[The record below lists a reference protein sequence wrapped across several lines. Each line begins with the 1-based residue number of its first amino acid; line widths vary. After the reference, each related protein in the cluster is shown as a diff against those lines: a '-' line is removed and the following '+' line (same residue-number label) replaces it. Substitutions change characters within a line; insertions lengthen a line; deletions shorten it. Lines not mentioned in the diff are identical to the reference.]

1 MPLLLC
7 LAPAMAE
14 SEARKAAA
22 VAQAQEVARQTGDR
36 VQAVRTRRRSLES
49 SAAVTAN
56 MREAQLE
63 LGT

>member
-1 MPLLLC
+1 
-7 LAPAMAE
+7 MAE